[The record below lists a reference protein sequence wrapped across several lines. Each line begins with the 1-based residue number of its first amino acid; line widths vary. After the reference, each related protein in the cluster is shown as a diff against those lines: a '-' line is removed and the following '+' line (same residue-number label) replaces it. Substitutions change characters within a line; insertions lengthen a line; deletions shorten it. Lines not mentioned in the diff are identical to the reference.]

1 MRRLG
6 ALIGALLAW
15 PSAAG
20 AEPSL
25 TVLPL
30 TVLPLG
36 FAVEEFRGPESRVAA
51 VAPSLDALRGERGV
65 ANRPL
70 VLVWGRTGG
79 AVLML
84 ESGAVRV
91 LRLKGGPADLEAVE
105 RGRDAIPDARIA
117 ASGALTATL
126 TGQTSAYPHA
136 ALGSAI
142 HAESVTVAERRPV
155 RPGADPKPVP
165 IVASRVAAGP
175 GAVFEDRE
183 PRLSAGPDGSPVVVT
198 VKSYLDRGSA
208 LAILAKRRDAW
219 EVAAETPPLGQPQ
232 TWLNP
237 AAIGSFDDGRGLQ
250 IALVA
255 RPHQDGLLQLWTYDG
270 ASLSLARE
278 RAGYANHAFGSRAQ
292 TLAATLDIG
301 EPRPGLAIPTLA
313 RDAVAILSLR
323 GRIAEL
329 KRIPLPGRAAT
340 GLARLGEG
348 ADQHILVGLEDG
360 RVVDLRP

>member
-6 ALIGALLAW
+6 ALVGALLA
-15 PSAAG
+15 SSFAAA
-20 AEPSL
+20 AEPSV
-25 TVLPL
+25 TIV
-30 TVLPLG
+30 PLG

-65 ANRPL
+65 AKRPL
-70 VLVWGRTGG
+70 VVVWGRAGG
-79 AVLML
+79 AVLTL
-84 ESGAVRV
+84 ENGAVRV
-91 LRLKGGPADLEAVE
+91 LPLKGGPADLMAVE
-105 RGRDAIPDARIA
+105 RGRDAIPGARIA

-142 HAESVTVAERRPV
+142 HADAVTVTERRPV
-155 RPGADPKPVP
+155 QPGADPKPVP
-165 IVASRVAAGP
+165 IAMSRVAAGP

-183 PRLSAGPDGSPVVVT
+183 PRLSIGPDGTPVVVT

-208 LAILAKRRDAW
+208 LAILAKSRDAW
-219 EVAAETPPLGQPQ
+219 EVAAETPPLGQSQ
-232 TWLNP
+232 NWLNP
-237 AAIGSFDDGRGLQ
+237 AAVGAFDDSRDLQ

-255 RPHQDGLLQLWTYDG
+255 RPHQDGVLQLWTYDG
-270 ASLSLARE
+270 AALTLTRE
-278 RAGYANHAFGSRAQ
+278 KAGYANHAFGSRAQ

-301 EPRPGLAIPTLA
+301 EPRPGLAIPTLD
-313 RDAVAILSLR
+313 RGAVAILSLR

-348 ADQHILVGLEDG
+348 ADAHLLVGLEDG
-360 RVVDLRP
+360 RVVDVRP